1 MGEPV
6 FLALLTADRVIV
18 EKNDKK
24 GIIGTFNRLASPK
37 FPARFPQWWIYAS
50 VANLV
55 GTHSFTLF
63 IAEDETGKRIF
74 NAAGNVEIQDVSQVV
89 ELTIPVAKCTFPTA
103 GSYTVLFELDGAQVG
118 ARILKVDRLIST
130 PAQG

>member
-37 FPARFPQWWIYAS
+37 FPARFPPWWIYAS
-50 VANLV
+50 VTNLV
-55 GTHSFTLF
+55 GPHSFALLL
-63 IAEDETGKRIF
+63 IEDDSGNKIFSATGS
-74 NAAGNVEIQDVSQVV
+74 VEIQSVSHVV
-89 ELTIPVAKCTFPTA
+89 ELTIPVAKCTFPGA
-103 GSYTVLFELDGAQVG
+103 GSYTVLFELDGNQVG
-118 ARILKVDRLIST
+118 ARVLKVDRLIAPPT
-130 PAQG
+130 TD